1 MSSKFCI
8 NCGEQLKSLEQK
20 FCSMCGAPTSTESL
34 GGGVDLLKYDFK
46 GNKFEEFSED
56 AFTFRNANVL
66 LVSATSENWFQGVTT
81 PAEKIAKEFSG
92 ALPEWAEKY
101 ELNPYFLDG
110 LDFFEQYEPVLW
122 ESSSFGKRFIK
133 ALESRGAH
141 IGHGYLGRQIEIQNP
156 DGKSELVPI
165 SRPID
170 LMSGRWGLSDGTEF
184 VQKGLVFKSK
194 KDGREIVYW
203 HIDALVNSRPSI
215 NSHSESISHRV
226 LIPHMLQ
233 VATYLAETAFPSAL
247 AGSMSL
253 VSRES
258 LYGENLSNIPRPVTR
273 FLIDDYCLGLS
284 KTAMGSQ
291 AIAYWAPEVF
301 QHGYVFEQSM
311 TDEEIFASL
320 PVVCDGLPKIAEII
334 VDGYSNWPEGSDLD
348 FQLSLLSDITKCEDD
363 DFYRHGA
370 FIPGIIYGKLVERGI
385 EFYNDKYRQLG
396 LGIQENNDDLIDQ
409 ALNGLNSIAMIGPG
423 SIFLHAVNSFTATIL
438 ELEIDVPIDDMLEW
452 CSYIDVDSQGLN
464 SLSNLLVSKIAAKSF
479 READQLLVRA
489 LNMAKRPGPN
499 LETVS
504 HFQPWDGSEEVSI
517 VVEIYESALEIKSQ
531 LGKTSEMKEI
541 ALDIVAYCEK
551 KELQN
556 SLLETARQ
564 ILS

>member
-1 MSSKFCI
+1 MSNNFCTH
-8 NCGEQLKSLEQK
+8 CGEQLKSSEQK
-20 FCSMCGAPTSTESL
+20 FCGMCGAPTSGENP
-34 GGGVDLLKYDFK
+34 GEDFDLQKYDFK
-46 GNKFEEFSED
+46 GSKFEEFSED

-66 LVSATSENWFQGVTT
+66 LVCATSEEWFPGANTSAT
-81 PAEKIAKEFSG
+81 EIAKECKD

-101 ELNPYFLDG
+101 EVNPYFTDG
-110 LDFFEQYEPVLW
+110 LDFFQQYEPILW
-122 ESSSFGKRFIK
+122 ESSTFGKRFIK
-133 ALESRGAH
+133 ILESRGAH
-141 IGHGYLGRQIEIQNP
+141 VGHGYLGRQIEIENP
-156 DGKSELVPI
+156 EGKKELIPI
-165 SRPID
+165 SKPID
-170 LMSGRWGLSDGTEF
+170 LYSGRWGLSDSTEF
-184 VQKGLVFKSK
+184 AQKGLVFKSK

-203 HIDALVNSRPSI
+203 HIDALANSRPSI
-215 NSHSESISHRV
+215 NSYSESISRRV

-258 LYGENLSNIPRPVTR
+258 VFGASLRSVPRPVTR
-273 FLIDDYCLGLS
+273 YLIDDYCLGLS

-291 AIAYWAPEVF
+291 AIAYWSPEVF

-311 TDEEIFASL
+311 TDEEIFESL
-320 PVVCDGLPKIAEII
+320 PIVCDGLPKIAEIL
-334 VDGYSNWPEGSDLD
+334 VDGYSNWPAGTDLD
-348 FQLSLLSDITKCEDD
+348 FQLSLLSDITVCEEE

-370 FIPGIIYGKLVERGI
+370 IIPGVIYGKLVERGI
-385 EFYNDKYRQLG
+385 EFYNEKYRQLG
-396 LGIQENNDDLIDQ
+396 LGIQEGNDDVIDQ
-409 ALNGLNSIAMIGPG
+409 ALNGLNYIAMAGAG

-438 ELEIDVPIDDMLEW
+438 ELGIDVPIDDMLEW

-464 SLSNLLVSKIAAKSF
+464 ALSNLLVSKIASKSYV
-479 READQLLVRA
+479 EAERLLDRA
-489 LNMAKRPGPN
+489 FEMSKRPGPN

-504 HFQPWDGSEEVSI
+504 HFQAWDGFEEVSI

-531 LGKTSEMKEI
+531 LGKISDLKGI
-541 ALDIVAYCEK
+541 ALDAVAYCEK

-556 SLLETARQ
+556 SLLDTARQ